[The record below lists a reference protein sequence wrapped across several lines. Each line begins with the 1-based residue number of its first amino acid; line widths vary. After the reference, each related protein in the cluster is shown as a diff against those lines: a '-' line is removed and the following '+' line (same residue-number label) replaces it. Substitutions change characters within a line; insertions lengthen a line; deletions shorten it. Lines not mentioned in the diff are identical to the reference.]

1 MTSDNP
7 YKHQPPK
14 AFWKSGISERTMLD
28 IADIWT
34 PKFDIK
40 KRDKIATYGSCFAQH
55 IGKALESRGYNW
67 LRCERAI
74 LGMSTVNLRRYG
86 YELFSSRTGNIYTTA
101 QLYQWTEWA
110 KDPESFPA
118 EIWEYNGR
126 YYDPFRPG
134 IEPNG
139 FASKEEL
146 ERMRTETCGAF
157 KSSIEQAE
165 YLVFTLGLTERWRH
179 KTLGYEYAMCPGT
192 VAGEFDSSEHEFS
205 NMSVGEVEK
214 QLQKAIENLRKINPR
229 LRVILTVSPVNL
241 SATATE
247 EHVLVASTHSK
258 AILRAVAG
266 QLAHSHDFVDYFPS
280 YEIVNN
286 PLFRGTLREPTLR
299 GVNAHG
305 VHCVMETFFNALHK
319 KFGKPKDPSS
329 TQLSAL
335 AGVDPAIIDDLICE
349 EELLFAFGDKT

>member
-28 IADIWT
+28 MADMWT
-34 PKFDIK
+34 PKFDIR

-55 IGKALESRGYNW
+55 IGRALEGRGYNW
-67 LRCERAI
+67 LRCEPKV
-74 LGMSTVNLRRYG
+74 LGMSAESLRRYG
-86 YELFSSRTGNIYTTA
+86 YELFSSRTGNIYTTS

-110 KDPESFPA
+110 RNPDNFPT
-118 EIWEYNGR
+118 ELWENDGR
-126 YYDPFRPG
+126 FYDPFRPAF
-134 IEPNG
+134 EPG
-139 FASKEEL
+139 GLASKEEL
-146 ERMRTETCGAF
+146 ERMRTETCKAF
-157 KSSIEQAE
+157 ISSIKQAE
-165 YLVFTLGLTERWRH
+165 YLVFTLGLTERWCH
-179 KTLGYEYAMCPGT
+179 KTKGYEYAMCPGT
-192 VAGEFDSSEHEFS
+192 VAGTFDSTEHVFS
-205 NMSVGEVEK
+205 NMSVGEVEEN
-214 QLQKAIENLRKINPR
+214 LQKAIDNLREINPN

-241 SATATE
+241 AATATE

-266 QLAHSHDFVDYFPS
+266 QMAFSHDFVDYFPS
-280 YEIVNN
+280 YEIINN
-286 PLFRGTLREPTLR
+286 PLFRSILLEPALR

-305 VHCVMETFFNALHK
+305 VHYVMETFFNALHK
-319 KFGKPKDPSS
+319 KFGAPKDLATPAP
-329 TQLSAL
+329 SAL